1 MGGNVVLFYMG
12 HHLTT
17 LLFYHLTEI
26 QITDHNHRNI
36 NHKSQIINHNVATID
51 IIILIVIGAGAVVGF
66 VKGFIRQLASILGL
80 IVGLLAAKA
89 LYASLA
95 EKLCPTVT
103 DSMTV
108 AQVLAFIMIW
118 IAVPLIFVLIASLL
132 TKAMQAISLN
142 WLNRWLGSGLGALK
156 FLLLTSVV
164 IGAIEFVDSDN
175 KLISATKKEESLLY
189 YPMETFAGIFFP
201 AAKNMTQQ
209 YILENKDATRRTQ

>member
-1 MGGNVVLFYMG
+1 M
-12 HHLTT
+12 
-17 LLFYHLTEI
+17 
-26 QITDHNHRNI
+26 
-36 NHKSQIINHNVATID
+36 ATID

-66 VKGFIRQLASILGL
+66 VKGFIRQLASILGV

-132 TKAMQAISLN
+132 TKAMQVISLN

-175 KLISATKKEESLLY
+175 KLISTTKKEESLLY

>member
-1 MGGNVVLFYMG
+1 MVLFAE

-17 LLFYHLTEI
+17 LFFIIRHLLIIISLYTTYWFI
-26 QITDHNHRNI
+26 AYNI
-36 NHKSQIINHNVATID
+36 INVATID
-51 IIILIVIGAGAVVGF
+51 IIILIVIGAGAIVGF

-132 TKAMQAISLN
+132 TTRRSSDL
-142 WLNRWLGSGLGALK
+142 
-156 FLLLTSVV
+156 
-164 IGAIEFVDSDN
+164 IEFVDSDN

-209 YILENKDATRRTQ
+209 YILENKDKDATRTQ

>member
-1 MGGNVVLFYMG
+1 M
-12 HHLTT
+12 
-17 LLFYHLTEI
+17 
-26 QITDHNHRNI
+26 
-36 NHKSQIINHNVATID
+36 
-51 IIILIVIGAGAVVGF
+51 
-66 VKGFIRQLASILGL
+66 ASILGL

-209 YILENKDATRRTQ
+209 YILENKDKDATRTQ

>member
-1 MGGNVVLFYMG
+1 M
-12 HHLTT
+12 
-17 LLFYHLTEI
+17 
-26 QITDHNHRNI
+26 
-36 NHKSQIINHNVATID
+36 ATID

-80 IVGLLAAKA
+80 IVGLLAAKT

-142 WLNRWLGSGLGALK
+142 WLNRWLGSGALK

>member
-1 MGGNVVLFYMG
+1 MVLFAE

-17 LLFYHLTEI
+17 LFFIIRHLLIIISLYTTYWFI
-26 QITDHNHRNI
+26 AYNI
-36 NHKSQIINHNVATID
+36 INVATID
-51 IIILIVIGAGAVVGF
+51 IIILIVIGAGAIVGF

-80 IVGLLAAKA
+80 IVLLFAAKA

-95 EKLCPTVT
+95 EKRCPTVT

>member
-1 MGGNVVLFYMG
+1 MVLFAE

-17 LLFYHLTEI
+17 LFFIIRHLLIIISLYTTYWFI
-26 QITDHNHRNI
+26 AYNI
-36 NHKSQIINHNVATID
+36 INVATID
-51 IIILIVIGAGAVVGF
+51 IIILIVIGAGAIVGF

-118 IAVPLIFVLIASLL
+118 IAVPLIFVLSASLL

-209 YILENKDATRRTQ
+209 YILENKDKDATRTQ

>member
-1 MGGNVVLFYMG
+1 M
-12 HHLTT
+12 
-17 LLFYHLTEI
+17 
-26 QITDHNHRNI
+26 
-36 NHKSQIINHNVATID
+36 ATID

-142 WLNRWLGSGLGALK
+142 RWLGSGLGALK

>member
-1 MGGNVVLFYMG
+1 MVLFAE

-17 LLFYHLTEI
+17 LFFIIRHLLIIISLYTTYWFI
-26 QITDHNHRNI
+26 AYNI
-36 NHKSQIINHNVATID
+36 INVATID
-51 IIILIVIGAGAVVGF
+51 IIILIVIGAGAIVGF

-108 AQVLAFIMIW
+108 AQVLDFIMIW

-209 YILENKDATRRTQ
+209 YILENKDKDATRTQ

>member
-1 MGGNVVLFYMG
+1 MVLFAE

-17 LLFYHLTEI
+17 LFFIIRHLLIIISLYTTYWFI
-26 QITDHNHRNI
+26 AYNI
-36 NHKSQIINHNVATID
+36 INVATID
-51 IIILIVIGAGAVVGF
+51 IIILIVIGAGAIVGF

-118 IAVPLIFVLIASLL
+118 SAVPLIFVLIASLL

-209 YILENKDATRRTQ
+209 YILENKDKDATRTQ

>member
-1 MGGNVVLFYMG
+1 MVLFAE

-17 LLFYHLTEI
+17 LFFIIRHLLIIISLYTTYWFI
-26 QITDHNHRNI
+26 AYNI
-36 NHKSQIINHNVATID
+36 INVATID
-51 IIILIVIGAGAVVGF
+51 IIILIVIGAGAIVGF

-108 AQVLAFIMIW
+108 AQVSAFIMIW

-209 YILENKDATRRTQ
+209 YILENKDKDATRTQ

>member
-1 MGGNVVLFYMG
+1 MVLFAE

-17 LLFYHLTEI
+17 LFFIIRHLLIIISLYTTYWFI
-26 QITDHNHRNI
+26 AYNI
-36 NHKSQIINHNVATID
+36 INVATID
-51 IIILIVIGAGAVVGF
+51 IIILIVIGAGAIVGF

-108 AQVLAFIMIW
+108 AQVLAFIIIW
-118 IAVPLIFVLIASLL
+118 IAVPLIFLLVASLL
-132 TKAMQAISLN
+132 TKAMKAVSLD
-142 WLNRWLGSGLGALK
+142 WLNRWLGCVLGALK
-156 FLLLTSVV
+156 FLLLTSLV
-164 IGAIEFVDSDN
+164 ICLIEFMDGDN
-175 KLISATKKEESLLY
+175 KLISATKKSESLLY
-189 YPMETFAGIFFP
+189 YPIETFAGIFFP
-201 AAKNMTQQ
+201 AAKSMTQQ

>member
-1 MGGNVVLFYMG
+1 M
-12 HHLTT
+12 
-17 LLFYHLTEI
+17 
-26 QITDHNHRNI
+26 
-36 NHKSQIINHNVATID
+36 ATID

-95 EKLCPTVT
+95 EKLCPTVP

>member
-1 MGGNVVLFYMG
+1 M
-12 HHLTT
+12 
-17 LLFYHLTEI
+17 
-26 QITDHNHRNI
+26 
-36 NHKSQIINHNVATID
+36 ATID

-89 LYASLA
+89 LYVSLA
-95 EKLCPTVT
+95 AKLCPTVT

-118 IAVPLIFVLIASLL
+118 IAVPLIASLL

-189 YPMETFAGIFFP
+189 YPMETFSVIFFP
-201 AAKNMTQQ
+201 VAKNMTQQ

>member
-1 MGGNVVLFYMG
+1 M
-12 HHLTT
+12 
-17 LLFYHLTEI
+17 
-26 QITDHNHRNI
+26 
-36 NHKSQIINHNVATID
+36 
-51 IIILIVIGAGAVVGF
+51 
-66 VKGFIRQLASILGL
+66 ASILGL

-89 LYASLA
+89 LYVSLA
-95 EKLCPTVT
+95 AKLCPTVT

>member
-1 MGGNVVLFYMG
+1 MVSAFSQLYCQSSIVNF
-12 HHLTT
+12 
-17 LLFYHLTEI
+17 
-26 QITDHNHRNI
+26 NI
-36 NHKSQIINHNVATID
+36 MTTID
-51 IIILIVIGAGAVVGF
+51 IIILIVVGAGAIVGF
-66 VKGFIRQLASILGL
+66 IKGFIRQLASILGL

-95 EKLCPTVT
+95 EKLCPAVT

-132 TKAMQAISLN
+132 TKAMKAISLN

-164 IGAIEFVDSDN
+164 IGAIEFVDGDN

>member
-1 MGGNVVLFYMG
+1 M
-12 HHLTT
+12 
-17 LLFYHLTEI
+17 
-26 QITDHNHRNI
+26 
-36 NHKSQIINHNVATID
+36 ATID
-51 IIILIVIGAGAVVGF
+51 IVILIIVGAGAIVGF
-66 VKGFIRQLASILGL
+66 IKGFIRQLASILGL
-80 IVGLLAAKA
+80 IVGLMAAKA

-118 IAVPLIFVLIASLL
+118 IAVPLIFVLVASLL
-132 TKAMQAISLN
+132 TRAMKAISLD
-142 WLNRWLGSGLGALK
+142 WLNRWLGGGLGALK

-164 IGAIEFVDSDN
+164 IGAIEFIDGDN